1 MNEINLR
8 SKKRKTGIGNP
19 VLGKNQQ
26 DHSFN
31 ESPKVYLDK
40 QLQVIKC
47 QNKSIMILKANSAKF

>member
-19 VLGKNQQ
+19 VLGKNQR

-31 ESPKVYLDK
+31 ESQKVYLD
-40 QLQVIKC
+40 
-47 QNKSIMILKANSAKF
+47 